1 MHEKL
6 VGRSLAVA
14 LIATSSILLVTACD
28 TMTPKSEPKPMT
40 PIENIV
46 EVSATV
52 EKIDLQRRLL
62 SLKSQQTGE
71 QLTVQVDPAVQNL
84 PQVKVGDRVLV
95 RYKEAIGASIN
106 ATAAGQPV
114 TVDLAINHAKPGE
127 VPHAQASST
136 TNIPVTITAVD
147 TKSNHVSFSRA
158 EDGLVRSITVESPQ
172 AKEFIKQLKPGD
184 TVVITYTEALAI
196 SVEPAK

>member
-28 TMTPKSEPKPMT
+28 TMTPKSEPKAMT
-40 PIENIV
+40 PIENTI
-46 EVSATV
+46 EASATV
-52 EKIDLQRRLL
+52 EKLDLPTRLL
-62 SLKSQQTGE
+62 TLKRENGE
-71 QLTVQVDPAVQNL
+71 VVTVEVDPAVQNL

-114 TVDLAINHAKPGE
+114 TVDLAIDHAKPGE
-127 VPHAQASST
+127 VPRAQASST

-158 EDGLVRSITVESPQ
+158 EDGLVRAITVESPQ